1 MAVSDLI
8 ADARVYTSDLTTQAS
23 NAMDD
28 AIDSVR
34 AIGYAIPGYTD
45 PVLPTAP
52 TLPIDLTAPT
62 LAPVDLTLPTEP
74 TDPLVFQDIPSI
86 ELGTL
91 PTLTAVAPT
100 ITLPTQPNQVA
111 DFTEG
116 APVILTDFVFPEPP
130 AELLQPL
137 FTAPVIADRATPIAP
152 TVALPSFEG
161 VAPTG
166 MPDAPTDYEER
177 YRSAYAEAAPE
188 TIAMVDGYVDAMMAK
203 YNPQYHTQMAAI
215 ETQLSRYIAGGTGLS
230 ANVEDAIYERARDK
244 GRTETRRAIDAAYN
258 EAADRGFSMPP
269 GFLLAATQQ
278 ARQAG
283 ADNLSRSAT
292 DIAVSQAE
300 LEQKNLQFAVTTSIG
315 LRSTML
321 NAALSYMQSL
331 VTINGQALEYA
342 KGRLSA
348 IIEVYNS
355 AVKAWGAKLDA
366 YKAETAV
373 YETRLK
379 ASLATIDLYLA
390 EIKALETL
398 TTVDR
403 ARVDIYRA
411 RIESLTAL
419 SNVYRAQIEAVGQ
432 RAGLEKIKLDLFS
445 TKVQAFNVRVQAKN
459 SEWQGYAA
467 SINGQSALSRLYGDQ
482 VQAYVSQL
490 KGYETSIGAQTEVV
504 RAASLT
510 NQARATQYK
519 AVLDVYTAVVG
530 ARGEVART
538 KLEVGKQQL
547 LAFTAQVQAS
557 TSNASIRNDYYKTVS
572 QSALQSADLRFRAQI
587 ATIDSIRN
595 FGTTLATLGTANAH
609 IFSGI
614 AGAALS
620 GMNSLASAS
629 VVES

>member
-8 ADARVYTSDLTTQAS
+8 NDARNYTADLTEQAS
-23 NAMDD
+23 EAMED

-34 AIGYAIPGYTD
+34 AIGYAIPGYVD
-45 PVLPTAP
+45 ANLPASPVLPTDLIAP
-52 TLPIDLTAPT
+52 TIV
-62 LAPVDLTLPTEP
+62 PVDLTVPAEP
-74 TDPLVFQDIPSI
+74 TDPLIFQDIPSI

-91 PTLTAVAPT
+91 PTLTATAPT
-100 ITLPTQPNQVA
+100 ITLPTQPSQVA

-116 APVILTDFVFPEPP
+116 APAILTDFVFPEPP

-137 FTAPVIADRATPIAP
+137 LTAPTIPDRDAPIAP
-152 TVALPSFEG
+152 TVTLPSFDG

-177 YRSAYAEAAPE
+177 YRSAYAEAAPG

-215 ETQLSRYIAGGTGLS
+215 EAQLSRYIAGGTGLS
-230 ANVEDAIYERARDK
+230 SDVEDSIYERARDK

-269 GFLLAATQQ
+269 GFLLAAAQQ

-292 DIAVSQAE
+292 DIAVAQAE
-300 LEQKNLQFAVTTSIG
+300 LEQKNLQFAVTTSIT

-331 VTINGQALEYA
+331 VQINGQALEYA

-348 IIEVYNS
+348 IIEVYNT

-390 EIKALETL
+390 EIKALEAL

-411 RIESLTAL
+411 RIESLSAL

-432 RAGLEKIKLDLFS
+432 RAGLEKLKLDLFS

-482 VQAYVSQL
+482 VQAYVAQL
-490 KGYETSIGAQTEVV
+490 KGYESSIGAQTEVV

-519 AVLDVYTAVVG
+519 AVLDVYTSVVS

-557 TSNASIRNDYYKTVS
+557 TSNAQIRNDYYKTVS
-572 QSALQSADLRFRAQI
+572 QSVLQNADLRFRAQV

-595 FGTTLATLGTANAH
+595 FGQTLATLGTANAH
-609 IFSGI
+609 IFSGL

-620 GMNSLASAS
+620 GMNSLAS
-629 VVES
+629 ESAQQ